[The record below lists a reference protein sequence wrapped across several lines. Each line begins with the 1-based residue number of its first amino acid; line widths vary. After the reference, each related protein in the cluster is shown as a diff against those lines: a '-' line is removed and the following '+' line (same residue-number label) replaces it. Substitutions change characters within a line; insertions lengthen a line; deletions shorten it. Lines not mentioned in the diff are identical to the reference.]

1 MSSRGRYHP
10 GGSSGFACG
19 AVLLLAA
26 FLAAGGVSAD
36 AGHPVDRLVRQV
48 YFEALPYAE
57 VGALGPG
64 AAERLLALLH
74 DPEEA
79 EFHANVILTLGILS
93 APGTY
98 EALLVWAQGLA
109 GGEVDRAGFR
119 ARRVLPH
126 AMGHLARADARA
138 LAWLAQHAGR
148 SAVPTWSFGVLRDE
162 RLASLQRG
170 AAVQGLALSGQPAA
184 RAELE
189 RLAGH
194 PDVAADA
201 RLARSVREAL
211 AWHAA
216 VSRHGVEAALP
227 RRGATR

>member
-1 MSSRGRYHP
+1 
-10 GGSSGFACG
+10 
-19 AVLLLAA
+19 LLLAA
-26 FLAAGGVSAD
+26 VLAASGVGAD
-36 AGHPVDRLVRQV
+36 ASHPVDRLVRQV

-57 VGALGPG
+57 ARALGPG

-74 DPEEA
+74 DPEEV
-79 EFHANVILTLGILS
+79 EFHANVVLTLGILG

-98 EALLVWAQGLA
+98 EALLSWAQQLA

-119 ARRVLPH
+119 ARRALPH

-138 LAWLAQHAGR
+138 LVWLAQHADR
-148 SAVPTWSFGVLRDE
+148 SAVPTWSFGVLRGE

-170 AAVQGLALSGQPAA
+170 AAVQGLGLSGQPAA

-189 RLAGH
+189 RLAGR

-211 AWHAA
+211 ALHAA
-216 VSRHGVEAALP
+216 VFRHGVEAALP
-227 RRGATR
+227 RHGATR